1 MAEQKYTISD
11 IIETYISG
19 DWGNDEPTE
28 EASCPVSCIRG
39 ADIVPIYNSEFNNIP
54 LRYISEKSLASRA
67 LQEGDIVIEKS
78 GGSPTQ
84 STGRVVYISKEL
96 LEEKQDV
103 VCSNFCAAFRI
114 KPEWDAK
121 YVYYYLQHIYNAG
134 VFFNFEGK
142 TSGLK
147 NLIMDTAFKSITIK
161 KIAIETQRSI
171 ATVLSTIESKMAA
184 NRAINHYLEAMTKQL
199 YDYWFV
205 QFDFPDANGNPYKS
219 AGGKMEWNEKLKREI
234 PEGWTAKS
242 INEITECVRGV
253 SYDKSDLLTDGTG
266 VLVLRGNNIQD
277 NKLVYDNNV
286 AFVPATLISQ
296 DQFIKKG
303 DIIMTMSSGSKEH
316 IGKCAYFHKDCVH
329 TYGAFLNK
337 YRAKENFSMLLFSF
351 MSSPFFKGTIKN
363 ICNGTG
369 INNLTNQNFDS
380 VYMPCPGTNVL
391 KQYNAHIEPLFGKI
405 GCLDDEIEILT
416 IKRDMLLPLLMNGQV
431 SVTQLNNDLS
441 QC

>member
-39 ADIVPIYNSEFNNIP
+39 ADIVPIYNSEYTNIP

-96 LEEKQDV
+96 LEEKQDI

-114 KPEWDAK
+114 KPEWDPK

-184 NRAINHYLEAMTKQL
+184 NRAINHYLPT
-199 YDYWFV
+199 
-205 QFDFPDANGNPYKS
+205 PDHS
-219 AGGKMEWNEKLKREI
+219 LI
-234 PEGWTAKS
+234 TAT
-242 INEITECVRGV
+242 NR
-253 SYDKSDLLTDGTG
+253 
-266 VLVLRGNNIQD
+266 LV
-277 NKLVYDNNV
+277 
-286 AFVPATLISQ
+286 A
-296 DQFIKKG
+296 
-303 DIIMTMSSGSKEH
+303 
-316 IGKCAYFHKDCVH
+316 
-329 TYGAFLNK
+329 
-337 YRAKENFSMLLFSF
+337 
-351 MSSPFFKGTIKN
+351 
-363 ICNGTG
+363 
-369 INNLTNQNFDS
+369 
-380 VYMPCPGTNVL
+380 
-391 KQYNAHIEPLFGKI
+391 
-405 GCLDDEIEILT
+405 
-416 IKRDMLLPLLMNGQV
+416 
-431 SVTQLNNDLS
+431 
-441 QC
+441 